1 MSKSSKEPYTNAEF
15 ARAMA
20 HVARTANVA
29 LTSLTGGMWNPDYCA
44 APAAEFALSVI
55 DDLEHQIKNIKRR
68 LK

>member
-1 MSKSSKEPYTNAEF
+1 
-15 ARAMA
+15 MA